1 MAWIGVYRALS
12 DTCMTIGFY
21 KNIFYT
27 ENDKIMI
34 FNDVFIFITRLL
46 MVCDGK
52 TECRHQ
58 IVAQLDGLVEHL
70 TWENSGGSSSNPGHH
85 FSNPITFGAL
95 MTNPW
100 NWQDDSCQGK
110 EPKQWMC
117 DLQGSRSFESGGMVW
132 WLVPDSS
139 VGSAPDYKKF
149 RGRWFESGPGPS
161 LFLTSCYRSY
171 TVQRSV

>member
-34 FNDVFIFITRLL
+34 SNDVFIFITRLL

-58 IVAQLDGLVEHL
+58 VVAQLDGLVEHL
-70 TWENSGGSSSNPGHH
+70 TRENSGGSSSNPGHQSH
-85 FSNPITFGAL
+85 YIWCLNDQPLELTGWL
-95 MTNPW
+95 
-100 NWQDDSCQGK
+100 
-110 EPKQWMC
+110 
-117 DLQGSRSFESGGMVW
+117 LSRERTQTVDVWSSRVKIIWERRNVTVWLVW
-132 WLVPDSS
+132 WLMPDSS
-139 VGSAPDYKKF
+139 IGSAPDYKKF
-149 RGRWFESGPGPS
+149 RGRWFKSRPGPS
-161 LFLTSCYRSY
+161 LFLTSCYRS
-171 TVQRSV
+171 V